1 MKITF
6 LGAAHEVTGSLTLI
20 EINGSKLLV
29 DCGMEQGKDI
39 FVNQTLPVSAEEI
52 SCVLLTHAHIDH
64 SGNLPLLCK
73 NGFRGK
79 IYATAASCNLCNIM
93 LRDSAHIQEAEA
105 VWRNRKGKRAAA
117 EEYKPVYTMEDAE
130 NAISRL
136 RPVNYGESLGIL
148 DGVTIRF
155 TDIGHLLG
163 SAAVE
168 VWLTENDI
176 TKKFVFSGD
185 IGNINKPLLKDP
197 GRIRDADYVMIE
209 STYGDRYHEA
219 VKCDCVEALAEVIQE
234 TLDRGGNVI
243 IPSFAV
249 GRTQEILYLI
259 RIAKLEGRIKGHDRF
274 RVVIDSPL
282 ASEATGIFLQC
293 DAELFD
299 EEAAALLKGGINPL
313 WFDGLEMTVSSEES
327 RDLNFDTEP
336 KVIISASGMCEAGR
350 IRHHLKHNLWRS
362 ECTVLFVGYQGAG
375 TLGRSIIEG
384 AKTVKLFGESI
395 AVKAQIRQLNGSS
408 GHADKQGLLDWINA
422 FADKPQFVFVNH
434 GDDES
439 CRSFTACLR
448 DEYGFNAY
456 APYSGTE
463 FDLAAGKLIKE
474 TGGIPVPAKS
484 GAKSGKESVG
494 EARSAAAYDRLV
506 SAAAMLG
513 ELAKSKTQ
521 LANSEKERFER
532 EIRALIERWSR

>member
-6 LGAAHEVTGSLTLI
+6 LGAAHEVTGSLTLV
-20 EINGSKLLV
+20 EVNGERLLI
-29 DCGMEQGKDI
+29 DCGMEQGRDI
-39 FVNQTLPVSAEEI
+39 FINQSLPVSADSI

-93 LRDSAHIQEAEA
+93 LRDSAHIQESEA
-105 VWRNRKGKRAAA
+105 VWRNRKSKRADG
-117 EEYKPVYTMEDAE
+117 EEYEPIYTLEDAE
-130 NAISRL
+130 DAISRL
-136 RPVNYGESLGIL
+136 RPVDYGESLQIL
-148 DGVTIRF
+148 EGVTVRF

-168 VWLTENDI
+168 VWLSEKGI
-176 TKKFVFSGD
+176 TRKIVFSGD
-185 IGNINKPLLKDP
+185 IGNVNKPLLKDP
-197 GRIRDADYVMIE
+197 GRIREADYVMME
-209 STYGDRYHEA
+209 STYGDRYHEPTRN
-219 VKCDCVEALAEVIQE
+219 DCVEVIASVIQE

-259 RIAKLEGRIKGHDRF
+259 RLAKLEGRIKGHDRF

-293 DAELFD
+293 DADLFD
-299 EEAAALLKGGINPL
+299 DEAAALLKRGVNPL
-313 WFDGLEMTVSSEES
+313 WFDGLETTVSTDES
-327 RDLNFDTEP
+327 RALNFDMEP

-362 ECTVLFVGYQGAG
+362 ECSVLFVGYQGEG

-384 AKTVKLFGESI
+384 AKSVKLFGESI
-395 AVKAQIRQLNGSS
+395 AVKAQIRHLNGAS

-422 FADKPQFVFVNH
+422 FEKKPLCVFVNH

-439 CRSFTACLR
+439 CRAFSECLSG
-448 DEYGFNAY
+448 EYGYNAH

-463 FDLAAGKLIKE
+463 FDLAAGEFIKRSE
-474 TGGIPVPAKS
+474 GVPVSGGSRAQ
-484 GAKSGKESVG
+484 
-494 EARSAAAYDRLV
+494 ARSAAAHNALV
-506 SAAAMLG
+506 SAAEAL
-513 ELAKSKTQ
+513 EALAKASKQ
-521 LANSEKERFER
+521 LTNADKTRFER
-532 EIRALIERWSR
+532 EIRELTERWSRT